1 MDKWQCLQ
9 KELSG
14 RVYLKGKKSA
24 AQINWSDIFMVASF
38 GASANPLICFFL
50 FPQTARWS
58 WGGGVVKR
66 VFMSLSKMPSASVIQ
81 PYHKIVF
88 QISYNWIQT
97 VPSVSDWLYP
107 P

>member
-1 MDKWQCLQ
+1 MFTK
-9 KELSG
+9 
-14 RVYLKGKKSA
+14 RAKKSA

-38 GASANPLICFFL
+38 GASANPLICFFS
-50 FPQTARWS
+50 FPPNCKMEL
-58 WGGGVVKR
+58 GGGVVKR

>member
-1 MDKWQCLQ
+1 MLTKEPAKYKKWGENE
-9 KELSG
+9 KNNKFMATSIG
-14 RVYLKGKKSA
+14 
-24 AQINWSDIFMVASF
+24 AQ
-38 GASANPLICFFL
+38 ANPLIFYFL
-50 FPQTARWS
+50 S
-58 WGGGVVKR
+58 HCKMGVGSG
-66 VFMSLSKMPSASVIQ
+66 VFMSLSKMPSAGVIQ

>member
-1 MDKWQCLQ
+1 M
-9 KELSG
+9 EL
-14 RVYLKGKKSA
+14 
-24 AQINWSDIFMVASF
+24 
-38 GASANPLICFFL
+38 
-50 FPQTARWS
+50 
-58 WGGGVVKR
+58 GGGVVKR
-66 VFMSLSKMPSASVIQ
+66 VFMSLSKMPSAGVIQ